1 MNDKEI
7 KLFYETLDI
16 LNKVKLNHPK
26 SFNNTKSKFLLK
38 DERYITNNVI
48 KGIIMFELN
57 KKYIVDIYID
67 DGIDNILNGLLNHE
81 FNSFEEAKTEYNNS
95 LKYLDNNDLITILSN
110 GKEQLLSFD

>member
-1 MNDKEI
+1 MNEKEI

-38 DERYITNNVI
+38 DERY
-48 KGIIMFELN
+48 
-57 KKYIVDIYID
+57 IYID